1 MLIQLTKNHQ
11 GIPVSLRSKQ
21 HRQERRNRLH
31 QAARRHIARNGV
43 QGLQLKELA
52 KELGYTAPALYRYY
66 PSKEALIVE
75 LQKETLHIMHHA
87 LHLLLTHFS
96 SSSPLF
102 KLMLCTRFYVAYA
115 ENSPASFALNNSV
128 FASTST
134 ILDGEDRKAII
145 QAMNKVLLIIQDQIN
160 LIDIQDSSHAFT
172 LTMSL
177 WSALHGVLLTKKY
190 QRDFPI
196 PCPHHLVDT
205 LLLGWGIPKADL
217 VNATKQIDHQ
227 CNNTL
232 LTSFTSL
239 DTKDSI

>member
-1 MLIQLTKNHQ
+1 M
-11 GIPVSLRSKQ
+11 SLRSKQ

-31 QAARRHIARNGV
+31 QAARRHIAKNGV

-75 LQKETLHIMHHA
+75 LQKETLNIMHHA
-87 LHLLLTHFS
+87 LEHFLTHFS
-96 SSSPLF
+96 ASPLF

-134 ILDGEDRKAII
+134 ILDGEDRQAII
-145 QAMNKVLLIIQDQIN
+145 QAMNKILLIIQDQIN
-160 LIDIQDSSHAFT
+160 LIDMQDTSDTFAR
-172 LTMSL
+172 TMSL

-190 QRDFPI
+190 QHDFPI
-196 PCPHHLVDT
+196 PSPHHLVET

-217 VNATKQIDHQ
+217 VQTTKQIDNQ
-227 CNNTL
+227 CNHAL

-239 DTKDSI
+239 DTQDSI